1 MLYCRELILAER
13 TPLPDMTSGPSTI
26 VRPACRYL
34 GTPHD
39 AAVHC
44 GYATRENV
52 CYASGHR
59 QSINLEFQE
68 THCLGGPYEEC
79 VRFQEAQ
86 GTSPAAVTPSSDLA
100 APLEEPPAARGV
112 AWRPLLLG
120 AAGVIAIAALAFVL
134 LRPTAAPASPTA
146 TLTSPPTETV
156 TATTEAVAA
165 VVPTA
170 EPATNNTP
178 APTATQ
184 PPDPTATATATA
196 TTAPTATT
204 VAAPTSTI
212 TPTAVITG
220 PFLVTAD
227 IVNVREGPGLTYD
240 VLGVLAAGQSW
251 PVQGRNAAGDWV
263 QGCCVAGVPG
273 WITTQFVT
281 VSVPID
287 DLPIISVL
295 PPITPTVT
303 ITITVTP

>member
-1 MLYCRELILAER
+1 
-13 TPLPDMTSGPSTI
+13 MTSGPSTI

-86 GTSPAAVTPSSDLA
+86 GTGPAVTTQPSDVA
-100 APLEEPPAARGV
+100 APLEEPPAARGM

-120 AAGVIAIAALAFVL
+120 AASVITIAALAFVL

-146 TLTSPPTETV
+146 TLTSPPAETA
-156 TATTEAVAA
+156 TATTVAVAA

-170 EPATNNTP
+170 EPAASDTP

-184 PPDPTATATATA
+184 PPDPTATATALATATATATA

-204 VAAPTSTI
+204 VAVPTSTI

-251 PVQGRNAAGDWV
+251 PVQGRNAAGDWL
-263 QGCCVAGVPG
+263 QGCCLAGVPG

-287 DLPIISVL
+287 DLPIITVV

-303 ITITVTP
+303 ITVTVAP